1 MNIISYI
8 RKGCKK
14 GKTMD
19 PIVVTSVICG
29 TVQIVVCVVLYYV
42 S

>member
-1 MNIISYI
+1 
-8 RKGCKK
+8 
-14 GKTMD
+14 MD

-42 S
+42 SEYF